1 MRVLLYDH
9 SGCLNHGCE
18 ALVRTTVNTI
28 ERAFP
33 GSEYGLCSYAPEED
47 AILSDITSLKIQG
60 VRARSLSLPEKYINA
75 FYVKLLHSYDYY
87 YKAAY
92 SDAVDFA
99 EGFDLCLIIG
109 GDTFCY
115 GNNELCRS
123 ITAQLK
129 KRGKKI
135 VLWGCSIGEED
146 LSEEKL
152 RTLRSLDAVFA
163 RESLTKQLLE
173 SKGIENV
180 YLFPDPAFTLP
191 INATSLPLPENNRI
205 LGINLSPLVAKRT
218 QGFGKASAEFLCYIE
233 HHTDFVPLLVPHVMV
248 EGNNDHE
255 FLSAVAKAARTDKTI
270 LLPPDLGASDYKGY
284 ISKCEMFIGARTH
297 SIIGAYSS
305 RVPAFAI
312 GYSVKAKGIAKD
324 LFGEEL
330 CVKGVDKITCGADMI
345 KCFEELCKNRES
357 MKKILDEK
365 IPQTV
370 AASYSAGEALKNIL

>member
-18 ALVRTTVNTI
+18 ALVRTTVNII

-47 AILSDITSLKIQG
+47 TILSDITSLKIKG

-75 FYVKLLHSYDYY
+75 FNVKLLHSYDYY

-92 SDAVDFA
+92 SDTVNFA
-99 EGFDLCLIIG
+99 DGFDLCLIIG

-129 KRGKKI
+129 KRGKRI

-152 RTLRSLDAVFA
+152 RTLHSLDGIFA
-163 RESLTKQLLE
+163 RESLTKQILE
-173 SKGIENV
+173 SKGIKNV
-180 YLFPDPAFTLP
+180 FLFPDPAFTLSVNEP
-191 INATSLPLPENNRI
+191 SLPLHENSKL

-218 QGFGKASAEFLCYIE
+218 QGFGKTSAEFLHYIE
-233 HHTDFVPLLVPHVMV
+233 HHTDYIPLLVPHVMV
-248 EGNNDHE
+248 SGNNDHE
-255 FLSAVAKAARTDKTI
+255 FLSAVAKAARSEKSI
-270 LLPPDLGASDYKGY
+270 LLPPDMGASDYKGY

-305 RVPAFAI
+305 CVPAFAI
-312 GYSVKAKGIAKD
+312 GYSVKANGIARD

-330 CVKGVDKITCGADMI
+330 CVKGVDKISCGADMVE
-345 KCFEELCKNRES
+345 CFEELCENKES
-357 MKKILDEK
+357 MKKILEEK
-365 IPQTV
+365 IPQKIS
-370 AASYSAGEALKNIL
+370 AAFSAGEALKNIL

>member
-18 ALVRTTVNTI
+18 ALVRTTVNII
-28 ERAFP
+28 EKAFP

-47 AILSDITSLKIQG
+47 IILSDIASLKVNG
-60 VRARSLSLPEKYINA
+60 VRPRSLSLPEKYINA
-75 FYVKLLHSYDYY
+75 FCVKLLHSYKYY
-87 YKAAY
+87 YKTAY
-92 SDAVDFA
+92 YDTVDFA
-99 EGFDLCLIIG
+99 DGFDLCLIIG

-129 KRGKKI
+129 KRGKKV

-146 LSEEKL
+146 LSEEKI
-152 RTLRSLDAVFA
+152 RTLHSLDGVFA
-163 RESLTKQLLE
+163 RESLTKQILE

-180 YLFPDPAFTLP
+180 SLFPDPAFTLP
-191 INATSLPLPENNRI
+191 VNEPSLLLPEDSKL
-205 LGINLSPLVAKRT
+205 LGINLSPLVAKRAH
-218 QGFGKASAEFLCYIE
+218 GFGKASAEFLYYIE
-233 HHTDFVPLLVPHVMV
+233 HNTDYIPLLVPHVMV
-248 EGNNDHE
+248 SGNNDHE
-255 FLSAVAKAARTDKTI
+255 FLSAVAKAARSEKSI
-270 LLPPDLGASDYKGY
+270 LLPPDMGASDYKGY

-305 RVPAFAI
+305 CVSSFAI

-330 CVKGVDKITCGADMI
+330 CVKGVDKISCGADMI
-345 KCFEELCKNRES
+345 ECFEELCENRES
-357 MKKILDEK
+357 MKKTLEEK
-365 IPQTV
+365 IPQTIS
-370 AASYSAGEALKNIL
+370 AAFSAGEALKNIL

>member
-18 ALVRTTVNTI
+18 ALVRTTINII
-28 ERAFP
+28 EKAFP

-47 AILSDITSLKIQG
+47 TMLSDISSLTVKG
-60 VRARSLSLPEKYINA
+60 VKARSLSLSEKYINA
-75 FYVKLLHSYDYY
+75 FCVKLLRSYDYY
-87 YKAAY
+87 YKTAY
-92 SDAVDFA
+92 SDTVDFA
-99 EGFDLCLIIG
+99 DGFDLCLIIG

-115 GNNELCRS
+115 GDNRLCRS

-129 KRGKKI
+129 KRGKKV

-146 LSEEKL
+146 LSEEKI
-152 RTLRSLDAVFA
+152 RTLHSLDAVFA
-163 RESLTKQLLE
+163 RESLTKELLE
-173 SKGIENV
+173 KRGIENV

-191 INATSLPLPENNRI
+191 INEPSLYLPSDNEI

-218 QGFGKASAEFLCYIE
+218 SGFGKASAEFLYYIE
-233 HHTDFVPLLVPHVMV
+233 HHTDYIPLLVPHVMV
-248 EGNNDHE
+248 KGNNDHE
-255 FLSAVAKAARTDKTI
+255 FLSAVAKAARSEKSI
-270 LLPPDLGASDYKGY
+270 VLPPDIGASDYKGY
-284 ISKCEMFIGARTH
+284 ISKCAMFIGARTH

-305 RVPAFAI
+305 CVPAFAI

-330 CVKGVDKITCGADMI
+330 CVKGVDKITCGTDMI
-345 KCFEELCKNRES
+345 RCFEELCENREA
-357 MKKILDEK
+357 MKRILEEK
-365 IPQTV
+365 ITQTV